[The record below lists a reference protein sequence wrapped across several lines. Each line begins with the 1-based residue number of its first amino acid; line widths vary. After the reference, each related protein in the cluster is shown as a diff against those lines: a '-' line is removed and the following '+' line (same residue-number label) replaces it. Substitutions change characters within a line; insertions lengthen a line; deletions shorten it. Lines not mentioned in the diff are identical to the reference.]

1 VRLQLL
7 TAGSRGDVEPFAALA
22 RAAQDRGHEVRLGL
36 PDHSDVDVSDLDTA
50 SLGVDFARLIAE
62 QGVSPLAAFRGM
74 RAVMRTLLVTAVR
87 QTLEYVPD
95 LVVAHPKVLSAPLA
109 ARRLGIP
116 RVMAAP
122 TPVVTPTRAFPA
134 PGVLPFSIGPLNRAT
149 YVASAAGS
157 RMFAAELADAARTA
171 GVEPVR
177 RIPDAD
183 ATLIPISEH
192 LVPRPP
198 DWPANVQLTGPW
210 VGRRIAAPDPEVEA
224 FIEGGPF
231 LYAGLG
237 SMAAGDPVARAS
249 TIVRAARDAGL
260 RVLVATG
267 WGGLVLP
274 AASAGSDVLA
284 VRTVDHAAVLP
295 HAYVA
300 LHHGGAGTVHA
311 VARAGVPSVVVP
323 FLADQPFWAGVLHR
337 RRIAPPAIRPRRLTT
352 ARLCHALDEA
362 GGMRAAADT
371 VGREMADEDGTG
383 RALGLLETLVR

>member
-1 VRLQLL
+1 M
-7 TAGSRGDVEPFAALA
+7 
-22 RAAQDRGHEVRLGL
+22 
-36 PDHSDVDVSDLDTA
+36 
-50 SLGVDFARLIAE
+50 IAE
-62 QGVSPLAAFRGM
+62 QGISPLAAFRGM

-95 LVVAHPKVLSAPLA
+95 LVVAHPKVLSAPFA

-116 RVMAAP
+116 HVMAAP

-134 PGVLPFSIGPLNRAT
+134 PAFSFSIGPLNRAT
-149 YVASAAGS
+149 YVAAVAGR
-157 RMFAAELADAARTA
+157 RMFAAELADAACTA

-177 RIPDAD
+177 RMPEAD

-192 LVPRPP
+192 LVPRPL
-198 DWPANVQLTGPW
+198 DWPVNVQLTGPW
-210 VGRRIAAPDPEVEA
+210 IGRRSATPDPEVEA
-224 FIEGGPF
+224 FMAGGPF

-284 VRTVDHAAVLP
+284 VRTVDHVAVLL
-295 HAYVA
+295 HAHVA

-323 FLADQPFWAGVLHR
+323 FLADQPFWAACSASAR
-337 RRIAPPAIRPRRLTT
+337 DRAIRDPPTT
-352 ARLCHALDEA
+352 AD
-362 GGMRAAADT
+362 
-371 VGREMADEDGTG
+371 DGTVAPRSRRG
-383 RALGLLETLVR
+383 RRMRDAVRSRRPGDGGRGRDGPRAGPAGSPGPVTGYDAPV